1 MPRVDDNVQEVV
13 QLVVKASRM
22 SGRILDKAIKW
33 YLSNKEDNKRFKQTV
48 GKTDLK
54 ELNATE
60 NTVKFLPTEI
70 DKEMME
76 LYSKHF
82 KKYNIHFAV
91 EKQAKGIYKIAFAG
105 RNAETVEYAMARVV
119 EDVAKIQK
127 EKENSGLKKIRDF
140 FEEVKNQDKNRN
152 KERDRIKEKDR
163 SR

>member
-1 MPRVDDNVQEVV
+1 MPRVDDNVQELV
-13 QLVVKASRM
+13 QLVIRAAVLTQREVEKAIRWYLENKADNDKFKAS
-22 SGRILDKAIKW
+22 
-33 YLSNKEDNKRFKQTV
+33 V

-60 NTVKFLPTEI
+60 DTVKFLPTEI

-91 EKQAKGIYKIAFAG
+91 EKQAKGIYKIAFAE

-152 KERDRIKEKDR
+152 KERDRIRKG
-163 SR
+163 